1 MIPVL
6 LGAVVATVVAWIDAP
21 PPQLDNGVTSLPE
34 VECLEDQLM
43 LTFKTQRPFQG
54 RIFVKGMSYKDSC
67 VSKYVANTKPE
78 VTFELHNGDCNMRRT
93 RMLGPERRGM
103 EHSITVIISFHST
116 FITKVDKAYRCTCFY
131 MEADEVVSSRFD
143 VSVVSSFLFT
153 MKEISIDLV
162 SNIHSV
168 LPTTDVIDTARMPMC
183 SYTVHRDSIRG
194 PLVQYAKIG
203 DQVYHVWQCNSDMF
217 SMLVHSCF
225 VDDSNGQDRRAFI
238 DEHGCAIDP
247 IIVPDL
253 KYNKENNL
261 AYSQVNVF
269 SFADKIS
276 ISSIFLSDGNT
287 IPIQ

>member
-6 LGAVVATVVAWIDAP
+6 LGVVVATVVAWIDAP

-34 VECLEDQLM
+34 VKCLEDQLK

-54 RIFVKGMSYKDSC
+54 RIFVKGMSDKDSC
-67 VSKYVANTKPE
+67 VSKYIANTKPE
-78 VTFELHNGDCNMRRT
+78 VTFELHNGACNMRRT

-103 EHSITVIISFHST
+103 EQSITVIVSFHST

-143 VSVVSSFLFT
+143 VSA
-153 MKEISIDLV
+153 
-162 SNIHSV
+162 
-168 LPTTDVIDTARMPMC
+168 LPTTDVIDTARMPVC
-183 SYTVHRDSIRG
+183 SYTVRRDSIRG

-203 DQVYHVWQCNSDMF
+203 DPVYHVWQCDSGRSSFLRGVPKRFDMF

-225 VDDSNGQDRRAFI
+225 VDDSNGQDRKAFI

-253 KYNKENNL
+253 KYNKENNF

-269 SFADKIS
+269 SFADKVS
-276 ISSIFLSDGNT
+276 ISSFY
-287 IPIQ
+287 